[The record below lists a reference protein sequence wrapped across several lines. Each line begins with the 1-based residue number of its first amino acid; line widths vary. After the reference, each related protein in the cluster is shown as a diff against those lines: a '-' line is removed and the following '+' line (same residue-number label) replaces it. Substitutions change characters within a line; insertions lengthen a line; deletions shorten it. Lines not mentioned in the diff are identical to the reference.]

1 MSAES
6 YLLFP
11 PYQLDPRNERLL
23 RDAKLVRLRPKPFAL
38 LRYMV
43 EHPGRLVAHEEL
55 RKAIWPTT
63 FVGEGVLRLYLR
75 EVRTALGDDAESP
88 RFIETIARRGYRFIA
103 EVKRSGEVDDLAMP
117 GQASVETSSKVVAPV
132 GRDAELARLR
142 SAFLKASTGMR
153 QVIFLSGEA
162 GIGKS
167 TVLEAFIAHAAARDG
182 VLIGRGQCVEH
193 RGESEPYLP
202 VIDALNRLCH
212 QDNGG
217 RVAETIRHHAPSWLA
232 QMPALLNDAANA
244 PLNPPTAQG
253 ATQQRMLREIAEA
266 LERLTASRIVIL
278 ALEDLHWTDPSTLT
292 LLDLLARRPERA
304 RLMIIATH
312 RPVAT
317 LPAEHP
323 LRAAVSELSGRY
335 CEDLKLAPLSSPEVA
350 EYLQYRIAETNPLD
364 GAALKKVANAIHD
377 RTEGNPLFMVAVVDS
392 LLRLD
397 ASSATD
403 PGDSN
408 LALEKLAEDSNRI
421 APGNVMEMIAQ
432 QLAQLEAEDQG
443 LLEVASV
450 AGTEFSAA
458 AIAAGAD
465 QDLIDVEQRCAGLVN
480 RMAFLQDAGDAEW
493 PDGTVAARFRFQHAL
508 YWESVYGRLTA
519 ARRARIHQKIG
530 EREETAYGER
540 TSEVAAELARHFT
553 QGRDFERAFRYRHLA
568 AHNALR
574 ASASREAVEH
584 LTAAMDA
591 LGHLPDGIQ
600 KLERELQL
608 QLALGAALQT
618 SKGYGAPEVQQA
630 YERAGE
636 LCQRLGETP
645 QLFPALMG
653 LWSFAVGRGDWK
665 RSHELAE
672 RNLRLAES
680 VQDPAQLARSWRSLG
695 HGRFFLG
702 ELAEARSD
710 LEKAVALCGRH
721 QPQLDHFAYTSNT
734 EVDARSALAWTLE
747 LMGFSEQALIMS
759 RRALGAAEQFATAHD
774 VIYAT
779 YFTAVLYGFRQQWDT
794 TAEWS
799 KRSIELATE
808 HGLPYY
814 QLMGSHI
821 LGAAMAQRGQPEA
834 GLPLMNQAIQ
844 TSLAIGVEAGLTGM
858 YLMIAEAYR
867 MAGEF
872 RAGQDAIN
880 DAFRFVKLKDEHAW
894 EPELLRVRGELLLE
908 RHRHGRA
915 AKGAKTSEKEAEE
928 SLLKSIEIAQSQG
941 ARKWELRATV
951 SLAKLY
957 QHQKKKKEARQLL
970 SNAYGRFRE
979 GFDTPDLV
987 AAKELLDGL
996 T

>member
-6 YLLFP
+6 YRLFS
-11 PYQLDPRNERLL
+11 PYQLDPRNERLSRGAEL
-23 RDAKLVRLRPKPFAL
+23 IPLRPKPFAL

-43 EHPGRLVAHEEL
+43 EHPGRLVTHEEL

-75 EVRTALGDDAESP
+75 EVRAALGDDAESP
-88 RFIETIARRGYRFIA
+88 KFIETIARRGYRFIA
-103 EVKRSGEVDDLAMP
+103 EVTRTGDADDLREPAQAAAETPTKAM
-117 GQASVETSSKVVAPV
+117 VPV
-132 GRDAELARLR
+132 GRETELARLR

-202 VIDALNRLCH
+202 VIDALSRLCH
-212 QDNGG
+212 HDRGG
-217 RVAETIRHHAPSWLA
+217 RVAETIRNHAPSWLA
-232 QMPALLNDAANA
+232 QMPALVDDADA
-244 PLNPPTAQG
+244 PGNTPAAQS

-266 LERLTASRIVIL
+266 LERLTANRIVIL
-278 ALEDLHWTDPSTLT
+278 ALEDLHWSDPSTLT

-304 RLMIIATH
+304 RLMIVGTH

-323 LRAAVSELSGRY
+323 LRTTVGELAGRY
-335 CEDLKLAPLSSPEVA
+335 CEDMKLAPLSPSEVA
-350 EYLQYRIAETNPLD
+350 EYLQERIAGANPAD
-364 GAALKKVANAIHD
+364 APALKKVGNAIHH

-392 LLRLD
+392 MLRPNGSAD
-397 ASSATD
+397 SDQAGAS
-403 PGDSN
+403 
-408 LALEKLAEDSNRI
+408 LEKLAEDSGHI
-421 APGNVMEMIAQ
+421 APGNLMEMIGQ
-432 QLAQLEAEDQG
+432 QLAQLDADDRA

-458 AIAAGAD
+458 AIAAGIEEN
-465 QDLIDVEQRCAGLVN
+465 LLEVEQHCAALVN

-493 PDGTVAARFRFQHAL
+493 PDGSVAARFRFRHAL

-519 ARRARIHQKIG
+519 ARRAYLHQKIG
-530 EREETAYGER
+530 ERQEAAYGER
-540 TSEVAAELARHFT
+540 TGEVAAELARHFT
-553 QGRDFERAFRYRHLA
+553 QSRDYERAFRYRHQA

-591 LGHLPDGIQ
+591 LAHLPDGIK
-600 KLERELQL
+600 KLERELEL
-608 QLALGAALQT
+608 RLAMGAALQA
-618 SKGYGAPEVQQA
+618 SKGYGAAEVQQA
-630 YERAGE
+630 YERASD
-636 LCQRLGETP
+636 LCRRLGERP

-665 RSHELAE
+665 LSHQLAE

-702 ELAEARSD
+702 ELAEARD
-710 LEKAVALCGRH
+710 NLEKAIALCGRH
-721 QPQLDHFAYTSNT
+721 QPRLDHFVYTSNI

-747 LMGFSEQALIMS
+747 LMGLPEQALAMS

-774 VIYAT
+774 LIYAT

-794 TAEWS
+794 TIDWS
-799 KRSIELATE
+799 KRTIELATE

-821 LGAAMAQRGQPEA
+821 LGAALAQAGQTDA
-834 GLPLMNQAIQ
+834 GLPMMQQAVQ
-844 TSLAIGVEAGLTGM
+844 TSLAIGVEAGLTAM
-858 YLMIAEAYR
+858 YLMIAEACR
-867 MAGEF
+867 KAGEF
-872 RAGQDAIN
+872 RAGQDAIT
-880 DAFRFVKLKDEHAW
+880 DAFRFVKLKEEHAW
-894 EPELLRVRGELLLE
+894 EPELLRTRAELELE
-908 RHRHGRA
+908 RHRNARG
-915 AKGAKTSEKEAEE
+915 AKGSKTSEKDAEDGF
-928 SLLKSIEIAQSQG
+928 LKSIELAHSQR
-941 ARKWELRATV
+941 ATKWELRATL

-957 QHQKKKKEARQLL
+957 HHQKKKKEAHQRL
-970 SNAYGRFRE
+970 SHAYDRFKE
-979 GFDTPDLV
+979 GFETKDLLD
-987 AAKELLDGL
+987 AKELLDEL